1 MVTCFPTWRRVT
13 LPEGRWVCSYPS
25 QSHKLT
31 GEELSA
37 VCSARHIN
45 RYSREIF
52 ESLLA
57 ELTTSFKT
65 QEDVETEYAEYREF
79 SSSLANGLVSGAEVV
94 GESLWP
100 RSSLHFHDRQWSL
113 QAGEW

>member
-1 MVTCFPTWRRVT
+1 MRDS
-13 LPEGRWVCSYPS
+13 L
-25 QSHKLT
+25 L
-31 GEELSA
+31 
-37 VCSARHIN
+37 SARHIN
-45 RYSREIF
+45 KYSREIF

-94 GESLWP
+94 GESHVP
-100 RSSLHFHDRQWSL
+100 RSSPNVHDWHWSL
-113 QAGEW
+113 QAGEWSRAR

>member
-1 MVTCFPTWRRVT
+1 MRDS
-13 LPEGRWVCSYPS
+13 L
-25 QSHKLT
+25 L
-31 GEELSA
+31 
-37 VCSARHIN
+37 SARHIN
-45 RYSREIF
+45 KYSREIF

-100 RSSLHFHDRQWSL
+100 RSSTHFHD
-113 QAGEW
+113 

>member
-1 MVTCFPTWRRVT
+1 MFPDLEKGNIAGGAVGLLIPESVTEVD
-13 LPEGRWVCSYPS
+13 RWGDS
-25 QSHKLT
+25 QLASLYMTKH
-31 GEELSA
+31 S
-37 VCSARHIN
+37 N
-45 RYSREIF
+45 SREIF

-94 GESLWP
+94 GESSCSRLP
-100 RSSLHFHDRQWSL
+100 SAAYLFWSL
-113 QAGEW
+113 QAEEW